1 MIEQYNA
8 FDARVIT
15 ETRISSLRSRA
26 IRDVRCITAECGLC
40 YVQRADDLRWDDAS
54 HTAQARIGGVWLQI
68 TPLGLQDW
76 AQAEHLQLALGA
88 EGEGDALYIASVRAD
103 LIEQLQ
109 ALDDTAAA
117 MEAQIEQLQARLD
130 GVHAEIEAL
139 QDELGALPDDE

>member
-1 MIEQYNA
+1 MIEQFNA

-15 ETRISSLRSRA
+15 ETRIASLRSRA

-54 HTAQARIGGVWLQI
+54 HTAQVRIGGVWLQI

-76 AQAEHLQLALGA
+76 AQAERLQLIDSEA
-88 EGEGDALYIASVRAD
+88 EGDALYIASVRAA

-109 ALDDTAAA
+109 ALDDAAAA
-117 MEAQIEQLQARLD
+117 METQIEQLQARLD
-130 GVHAEIEAL
+130 DVHAEIEAL